1 MRALIRKVAENV
13 NQAWCER
20 LTKPCE
26 HVTERAAIGTE
37 VIAIKDDAGRGFA
50 LSAAHVIADRIDVAL
65 KARNL
70 ANDRGA
76 FLSHRRFVPRYGAI
90 VDSGA
95 AGVDLHRPTVGV
107 PN

>member
-50 LSAAHVIADRIDVAL
+50 LSSAAHVIAARIDVAL

-76 FLSHRRFVPRYGAI
+76 FLSHRRFVPRYGTI

-95 AGVDLHRPTVGV
+95 AAVDLPRPT
-107 PN
+107 